1 MLNIKALLVKL
12 AFFVTGIVLLISVS
26 ILNSFS
32 LISPTTYVINSLF
45 LVVSIAASLVSFIAH
60 KRLIKSSV
68 HIIDIIISV
77 VLFLLLYLIYLIPP
91 FGFYGLHGVNNS
103 IVLLFVFNLG
113 AMYLGE
119 IAKVMEQKNRTTKK
133 PPNAPQRKKNRYPNV
148 TVRIGFTG
156 ALSGM
161 GYGDS
166 TMPDKVFRVLSFIF
180 LAVSL
185 AAAIFNVIYPII
197 DMSMIIR

>member
-1 MLNIKALLVKL
+1 MLNIKTLLVKL
-12 AFFVTGIVLLISVS
+12 AFFVTGIVLLIIVSV
-26 ILNSFS
+26 LNSFK

-45 LVVSIAASLVSFIAH
+45 LAVSIAASLVSFIAH

-68 HIIDIIISV
+68 RIIDIIISV

>member
-45 LVVSIAASLVSFIAH
+45 LAVSIAASLVSFIAH

-68 HIIDIIISV
+68 RIIDIIISV

-133 PPNAPQRKKNRYPNV
+133 PPNAPQRKKNRYPKV

>member
-12 AFFVTGIVLLISVS
+12 AFFVTGIVLLIIVSV
-26 ILNSFS
+26 LNSFK
-32 LISPTTYVINSLF
+32 LISPTSYVINSLF
-45 LVVSIAASLVSFIAH
+45 LAVSIAASLVSFIAH
-60 KRLIKSSV
+60 KRLIKSGV

-103 IVLLFVFNLG
+103 IVLLFVFTLG

-119 IAKVMEQKNRTTKK
+119 IAKVMEQKNRTAKK

-180 LAVSL
+180 LAVSF

>member
-26 ILNSFS
+26 ILNSFR

-45 LVVSIAASLVSFIAH
+45 LAVSIAASLVSFIAH

-133 PPNAPQRKKNRYPNV
+133 PPNAPQRKKNRNPNV

>member
-12 AFFVTGIVLLISVS
+12 AFFVTGIVLLIIVSV
-26 ILNSFS
+26 LNRFK
-32 LISPTTYVINSLF
+32 LISPTAYVINSLF
-45 LVVSIAASLVSFIAH
+45 LAVSIAASLVSFIAH
-60 KRLIKSSV
+60 KRLIKSGV
-68 HIIDIIISV
+68 RIIDIIISV

-103 IVLLFVFNLG
+103 IVLLFVFTLG

-119 IAKVMEQKNRTTKK
+119 IAKVMEQKNRTAKK

-180 LAVSL
+180 LAVSF